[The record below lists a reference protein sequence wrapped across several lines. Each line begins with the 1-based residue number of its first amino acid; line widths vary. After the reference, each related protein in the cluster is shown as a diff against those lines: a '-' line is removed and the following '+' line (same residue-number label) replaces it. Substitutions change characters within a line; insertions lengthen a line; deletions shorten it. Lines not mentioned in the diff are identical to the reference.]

1 MFREVILLTDSSDQ
15 TQHVTQVG
23 VSYAFVQCII
33 VPSLNESDLE
43 QKLNI
48 MANKRLSRTDWVNAA
63 TQVLATSGIDMV
75 RVDNLAKKLKITRG
89 SFYYHF
95 DSRNDLLQSVLD
107 SWRLKATEA
116 VIQSLKKRSPDSK
129 EQLLELVS
137 LPLKGDKA
145 QNAASIEI
153 SLRAWARRD
162 EIARSTVDEVDNY
175 RISFIEDLFKDM
187 GHSSQQANDLAHLV
201 YSFLIASSL
210 VDPDSPEEIRRA
222 RSERIANFLADNCP
236 LSNCAFRR

>member
-1 MFREVILLTDSSDQ
+1 
-15 TQHVTQVG
+15 
-23 VSYAFVQCII
+23 
-33 VPSLNESDLE
+33 
-43 QKLNI
+43 
-48 MANKRLSRTDWVNAA
+48 MATKRLSRTDWVNAA

-95 DSRNDLLQSVLD
+95 DSRKDLLQAILD

-116 VIQSLKKRSPDSK
+116 VIESLKQRSSDSK
-129 EQLLELVS
+129 EQLQELIA

-145 QNAASIEI
+145 QKAASIEI

-162 EIARSTVDEVDNY
+162 EIARATVDEVDSY

-187 GHSSQQANDLAHLV
+187 GHSAQQANDLAHLV

-210 VDPDSPEEIRRA
+210 VDPEATEETRRA
-222 RSERIANFLADNCP
+222 RSDRIASFLSDNCP
-236 LSNCAFRR
+236 LSDCQFRGQK

>member
-1 MFREVILLTDSSDQ
+1 
-15 TQHVTQVG
+15 
-23 VSYAFVQCII
+23 
-33 VPSLNESDLE
+33 
-43 QKLNI
+43 
-48 MANKRLSRTDWVNAA
+48 MATKRLSRADWINAA

-95 DSRNDLLQSVLD
+95 DSRKDLLQAILD

-116 VIQSLKKRSPDSK
+116 VIESLKQRSSDSK
-129 EQLLELVS
+129 EQLFELMS

-145 QNAASIEI
+145 HKAASIEI

-162 EIARSTVDEVDNY
+162 EIARATVDEVDSY

-187 GHSSQQANDLAHLV
+187 GHPSQQASDLAHLV

-210 VDPDSPEEIRRA
+210 VDPDASEDTRRE
-222 RSERIANFLADNCP
+222 RSERIASFLADNCP
-236 LSNCAFRR
+236 LSECKFRGQA

>member
-1 MFREVILLTDSSDQ
+1 
-15 TQHVTQVG
+15 
-23 VSYAFVQCII
+23 
-33 VPSLNESDLE
+33 
-43 QKLNI
+43 
-48 MANKRLSRTDWVNAA
+48 MANKRLSRADWVNAA

-95 DSRNDLLQSVLD
+95 DSRKELLQAVLD

-116 VIQSLKKRSPDSK
+116 VIESLKMRSSDSK
-129 EQLLELVS
+129 EQLLELIA

-145 QNAASIEI
+145 QKAASIEI

-162 EIARSTVDEVDNY
+162 EIARATVDEVDSY

-187 GHSSQQANDLAHLV
+187 GHSPQQAKDLAHLM

-210 VDPDSPEEIRRA
+210 VEPEASEDVRRERA
-222 RSERIANFLADNCP
+222 QRIANFLADNCP
-236 LSNCAFRR
+236 LSECKFRGQA